1 LKKSAIGE
9 TTLQY
14 QNHWFP

>member
-1 LKKSAIGE
+1 MGE

-14 QNHWFP
+14 QNHRFP